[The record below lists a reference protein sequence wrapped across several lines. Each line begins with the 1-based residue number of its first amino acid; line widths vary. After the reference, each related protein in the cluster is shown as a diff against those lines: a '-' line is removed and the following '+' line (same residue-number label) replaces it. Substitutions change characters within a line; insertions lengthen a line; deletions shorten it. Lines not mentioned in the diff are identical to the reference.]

1 MDRFAILALVAI
13 APWAPSA
20 MAQAAADSPAQQLQ
34 RLEREL
40 GESRARQRALNT
52 VAKTMQRE
60 IDQRRASLMEAAAGV
75 ERAEESLA
83 VLEGALSE
91 MEAHV
96 RAKTAA
102 LEARRGDMA
111 MTLSG
116 LVRMSRQPP
125 QALVLAPGDAFTTVR
140 TAQLAAATIPAVEA
154 RAQDLRRELAS
165 LADAR
170 LRLNED
176 RAAMARG
183 LGVWTQERERMA
195 ALQGDAVQAWRRA
208 LADHEKE
215 SRNAAQLAESAK
227 DLQTL
232 LARLTEAERQKERR
246 PEDQLALR
254 TPLPQGAPSLQRST
268 PARGRVVARFGD
280 TDGLGGKLK
289 GVRIETRK
297 LAPVVAPSDGK
308 VAFAGP
314 FRGYGL
320 LLIIEHDGGYHTL
333 LGGLAR
339 IDSLVGQWVLAGE
352 PVGEMGD
359 DRADRPSLYVEV
371 RHKGEPVNPLP
382 WLASGD
388 RKVSG

>member
-1 MDRFAILALVAI
+1 MAI
-13 APWAPSA
+13 A
-20 MAQAAADSPAQQLQ
+20 
-34 RLEREL
+34 
-40 GESRARQRALNT
+40 
-52 VAKTMQRE
+52 
-60 IDQRRASLMEAAAGV
+60 
-75 ERAEESLA
+75 LA
-83 VLEGALSE
+83 
-91 MEAHV
+91 
-96 RAKTAA
+96 
-102 LEARRGDMA
+102 
-111 MTLSG
+111 G
-116 LVRMSRQPP
+116 LVRLSRQPP
-125 QALVLAPGDAFTTVR
+125 QAMVLAPGDAFNTVR

-154 RAQDLRRELAS
+154 KALDLRRELAS

-170 LRLNED
+170 LRLDEE
-176 RAAMARG
+176 RAATAQA
-183 LGVWTQERERMA
+183 LANWTLERERMG
-195 ALQGDAVQAWRRA
+195 ALQGDAIAAWRRA

-215 SRNAAQLAESAK
+215 SRNAAHLAESAK

-232 LARLTEAERQKERR
+232 LSRLAEAERQKER
-246 PEDQLALR
+246 LAGEEQMALKMPPPPGPP
-254 TPLPQGAPSLQRST
+254 TLQRST

-280 TDGLGGKLK
+280 SDGLGGKLK
-289 GVRIETRK
+289 GVRIETRN
-297 LAPVVAPSDGK
+297 LSPVVAPSDGK
-308 VAFAGP
+308 VAYAGQ

-359 DRADRPSLYVEV
+359 DRTGKPSLYVEI